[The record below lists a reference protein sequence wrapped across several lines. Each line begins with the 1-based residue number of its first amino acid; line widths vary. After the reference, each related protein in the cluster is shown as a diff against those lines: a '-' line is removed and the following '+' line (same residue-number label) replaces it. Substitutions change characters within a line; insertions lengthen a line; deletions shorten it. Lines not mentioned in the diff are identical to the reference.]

1 MRWVK
6 KCKCMSDPVL
16 ENKLSALRKFFR
28 LYGSAAIAFSGGVDS
43 TFLLKAAHDELGEK
57 VMAVS
62 AVSILSPKR
71 ETEAAAAFCKKEGI
85 RLVSIQIDPLKIP
98 GFKNNPENR
107 CYICKK
113 EIFSKIKSLS
123 LENGIFTVCDGS
135 NADDTG
141 DYRPGMQA
149 LTELGIKSPLLKS
162 GFTKN
167 EIRELSKEM
176 GLPSWNKPSAACLA
190 SRFVY
195 GEEITAEK
203 LQMVENAE
211 DFLQELGFRQK
222 RVRIH
227 ADNLARIEV
236 MPEDFEKIL
245 EVKEKINNYF
255 RSLGFK
261 YVTLDIQGFRSG
273 SMNEVIKN
281 ERN

>member
-1 MRWVK
+1 MR
-6 KCKCMSDPVL
+6 DPAL
-16 ENKLSALRKFFR
+16 ENKLSALRKFLR

-57 VMAVS
+57 VLAVS

-71 ETEAAAAFCKKEGI
+71 ETEAAEAFCKKEGI
-85 RLVSIQIDPLKIP
+85 RLVTIQIEPLKIP

-113 EIFSKIKSLS
+113 EIFIKIRSLA

-141 DYRPGMQA
+141 DYRPGMKA
-149 LTELGIKSPLLKS
+149 LAELGIKSPLLEC

-167 EIRELSKEM
+167 DIRELSKEM
-176 GLPSWNKPSAACLA
+176 GIPSWNKPSAACLA

-211 DFLQELGFRQK
+211 DFLDELGLGQK

-227 ADNLARIEV
+227 GDNLARIEV

-245 EVKEKINNYF
+245 NAKEKINNYF
-255 RSLGFK
+255 RTLGFK

>member
-1 MRWVK
+1 MR
-6 KCKCMSDPVL
+6 DPAL

-28 LYGSAAIAFSGGVDS
+28 LYGSAVIAFSGGVDS
-43 TFLLKAAHDELGEK
+43 TFLLKVAHDELGEK
-57 VMAVS
+57 VLAVS

-85 RLVSIQIDPLKIP
+85 RQVSFEIDPLKIP

-123 LENGIFTVCDGS
+123 LENGIYTVCDGS

-149 LTELGIKSPLLKS
+149 LAELGIKSPLLEC
-162 GFTKN
+162 GFTKS
-167 EIRELSKEM
+167 EIRELSKEI

-211 DFLQELGFRQK
+211 DFLSELGFWQK

-227 ADNLARIEV
+227 GDNLARIEV
-236 MPEDFEKIL
+236 MSEDFEKIL
-245 EVKEKINNYF
+245 NAKEKINNYF
-255 RSLGFK
+255 ISLGFK

>member
-1 MRWVK
+1 MR
-6 KCKCMSDPVL
+6 DPAL

-43 TFLLKAAHDELGEK
+43 TFLLKVAHDELGEK
-57 VMAVS
+57 VSAVS

-71 ETEAAAAFCKKEGI
+71 ETEAAAAFCQKEGI
-85 RLVSIQIDPLKIP
+85 RLVSFEIDPLKIP

-149 LTELGIKSPLLKS
+149 LAELGIKSPLLQC
-162 GFTKN
+162 GFTKSD
-167 EIRELSKEM
+167 IRELSKKLA
-176 GLPSWNKPSAACLA
+176 LPTFDKPSAACLA

-195 GEEITAEK
+195 GETITEK
-203 LQMVENAE
+203 KLKMVENAE

-227 ADNLARIEV
+227 GENLARIEV
-236 MPEDFEKIL
+236 RPEDFEKIL
-245 EVKEKINNYF
+245 EVKDKINNYF

>member
-1 MRWVK
+1 MR
-6 KCKCMSDPVL
+6 DPAL

-43 TFLLKAAHDELGEK
+43 TFLLKVAHDELGEK
-57 VMAVS
+57 VLAVS

-85 RLVSIQIDPLKIP
+85 RLVTIQIDPLKIH

-113 EIFSKIKSLS
+113 EIFSKIKSLA
-123 LENGIFTVCDGS
+123 LENGIYTVCDGS

-149 LTELGIKSPLLKS
+149 LAELGIKSPLQKS
-162 GFTKN
+162 GFTKS
-167 EIRELSKEM
+167 EIRELSKEI

-211 DFLQELGFRQK
+211 DFLSELGFWQK

-227 ADNLARIEV
+227 GDNLARIEI
-236 MPEDFEKIL
+236 MPEDFGKIL
-245 EVKEKINNYF
+245 NAKDEINNYF

-273 SMNEVIKN
+273 SMNETRRI
-281 ERN
+281 EEDHEQPS

>member
-1 MRWVK
+1 MR
-6 KCKCMSDPVL
+6 DPAL

-43 TFLLKAAHDELGEK
+43 TFLLKVAHDELGEK
-57 VMAVS
+57 VSAVS

-71 ETEAAAAFCKKEGI
+71 ETEAAAAFCRKEGI
-85 RLVSIQIDPLKIP
+85 KLVTFEIDPLKIP
-98 GFKNNPENR
+98 GFKNNPKNR

-113 EIFSKIKSLS
+113 EIFSKIRSLA

-141 DYRPGMQA
+141 DYRPGMKVLA
-149 LTELGIKSPLLKS
+149 ELGIKSPLLQC
-162 GFTKN
+162 GFTKSD
-167 EIRELSKEM
+167 IRELSKEM
-176 GLPSWNKPSAACLA
+176 SLPSWNKPSAACLA

-211 DFLQELGFRQK
+211 DFLHDKGFSQL

-227 ADNLARIEV
+227 GENLARIEV
-236 MPEDFEKIL
+236 RPEDFRKIL
-245 EVKEKINNYF
+245 NAKEKINNYF
-255 RSLGFK
+255 RTLGFK

>member
-1 MRWVK
+1 MR
-6 KCKCMSDPVL
+6 DPAL

-57 VMAVS
+57 VLAVS
-62 AVSILSPKR
+62 AVSVLSPKR
-71 ETEAAAAFCKKEGI
+71 ETEAAAAFCKKEGV
-85 RLVSIQIDPLKIP
+85 RLVTIQIDPLKIP

-113 EIFSKIKSLS
+113 EIFSKIRSLA
-123 LENGIFTVCDGS
+123 LENGIYTVCDGS

-149 LTELGIKSPLLKS
+149 INELGIKSPLLEC
-162 GFTKN
+162 GFTKKD
-167 EIRELSKEM
+167 IRELSKEM

-203 LQMVENAE
+203 LKMVENAE

-227 ADNLARIEV
+227 GDNLARIEV

-245 EVKEKINNYF
+245 ESKEKINNYI
-255 RSLGFK
+255 RSLGFT
-261 YVTLDIQGFRSG
+261 YTTLDIQGFRSG
-273 SMNEVIKN
+273 SMNETRRIEEDPKQPS
-281 ERN
+281 